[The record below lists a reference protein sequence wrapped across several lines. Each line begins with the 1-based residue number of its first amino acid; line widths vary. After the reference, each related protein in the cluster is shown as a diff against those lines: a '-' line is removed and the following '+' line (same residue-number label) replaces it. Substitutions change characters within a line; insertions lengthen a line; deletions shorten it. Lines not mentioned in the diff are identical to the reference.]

1 MLATFCIGSLAC
13 AMYESISLLAQCCCC
28 TFLYLH
34 PCVRIAR
41 FAIVSGMSLA
51 ISHICHVMH
60 IDCRMATE
68 AKNKDMLMLKHM
80 LQEVQGEDPFMVER
94 VVPDAILKAN
104 LLSSYSIFVLVFA
117 LFCFSGFR

>member
-1 MLATFCIGSLAC
+1 MIAHLFVLATFCIGSLAC
-13 AMYESISLLAQCCCC
+13 AMYESISLLAQCGC

-34 PCVRIAR
+34 LCVRTAR
-41 FAIVSGMSLA
+41 SSIVSGMSLA
-51 ISHICHVMH
+51 ISHICHGMY

-104 LLSSYSIFVLVFA
+104 TPFPYTY
-117 LFCFSGFR
+117 